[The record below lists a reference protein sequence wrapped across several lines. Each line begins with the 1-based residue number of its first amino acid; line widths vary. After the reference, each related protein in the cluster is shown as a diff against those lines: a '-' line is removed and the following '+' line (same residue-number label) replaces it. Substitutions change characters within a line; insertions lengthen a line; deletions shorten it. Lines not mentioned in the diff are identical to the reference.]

1 VSVSIIDRLTQAI
14 RIADQSMHGTASQAD
29 YRNWHEVHRT
39 LQDARDELSK
49 PKTAWQQLAELNDAA
64 LAAPKIDGRSKE
76 ARALRAAA
84 LNQEER
90 Q

>member
-1 VSVSIIDRLTQAI
+1 LATSIIDRLTQAI

-39 LQDARDELSK
+39 LQDARDELQK
-49 PKTAWQQLAELNDAA
+49 PQINGASILAET
-64 LAAPKIDGRSKE
+64 LAVKLDGRSKE
-76 ARALRAAA
+76 ARALKA
-84 LNQEER
+84 Q

>member
-1 VSVSIIDRLTQAI
+1 MSVSIIDRLTQSI

-39 LQDARDELSK
+39 LQDARDALQRPQVAFQSSV
-49 PKTAWQQLAELNDAA
+49 PAPDYSAA
-64 LAAPKIDGRSKE
+64 SQMKLDGRSKE

-84 LNQEER
+84 QEER